1 MPMAIGPLQLIRQA
15 TPGQRRTLLAAS
27 MGWAL
32 DAFDAMLYSLVLA
45 MLMRD
50 LGMSKTAA
58 GSLGTLT
65 LLASGI
71 GGMLFGLLADRIG
84 RKQALMASILTYSV
98 CSFASGLATSIGM
111 LAVARFVLGL
121 GMGGEWNTGATLV
134 AETWP
139 TELRAKAI
147 SIVQSSWALGFAA
160 AALVAGPVSRVFGWR
175 AVFFVGILPA
185 VVTLWIQWRVPE
197 SEMWR
202 ERAGAKA
209 RSSAERRDAALEG
222 PLFHGGAG
230 RLEADEGKS
239 EGGASRSERGAG
251 RNAGD
256 PDFDSCAGGRGTHGI
271 ENLPLTESGVEY
283 GKSPVLATAAR
294 SGAPIDPNGPQTVS
308 HVSTSV
314 IFRTPYLRYTLAL
327 LLFNFFALFAWWGLF
342 TWLPP
347 YLSLPVE
354 QGGRGFG
361 VLGMTALLVVL
372 NLFGMFPGYASFGW
386 IADHLGRRNAFLL
399 YALVAA
405 MLIPFYAAA
414 RAPSALLVLG
424 MLVAFFGTGL
434 FSGSGIMGSEIFP
447 TAVRAR
453 ALGFTYNGARTMSS
467 LAPLVIGRVGQA
479 KGLGWAFYLC
489 AAGYLLAALT
499 TTQLPETKGK
509 TLE

>member
-1 MPMAIGPLQLIRQA
+1 MAIGPVQLIGQA
-15 TPGQRRTLLAAS
+15 TPAQRRTLIAAS

-50 LGMSKTAA
+50 LGMSKTTA

-71 GGMLFGLLADRIG
+71 GGVLFGLFADRIG
-84 RKQALMASILTYSV
+84 RKHALMASILTYSV
-98 CSFASGLATSIGM
+98 CSFASGLATSVAM

-160 AALVAGPVSRVFGWR
+160 AALVAGPVARWYGWR

-185 VVTLWIQWRVPE
+185 FVTLWIQRRVPE

-202 ERAGAKA
+202 ERTTGAKA
-209 RSSAERRDAALEG
+209 PASAGALRGAEA
-222 PLFHGGAG
+222 PLFHSGTGSSAAKPVQNNEG
-230 RLEADEGKS
+230 R
-239 EGGASRSERGAG
+239 
-251 RNAGD
+251 
-256 PDFDSCAGGRGTHGI
+256 
-271 ENLPLTESGVEY
+271 
-283 GKSPVLATAAR
+283 KSPLLTKPAR
-294 SGAPIDPNGPQTVS
+294 NGAPIASESNVDVRSYIP
-308 HVSTSV
+308 TSA
-314 IFRTPYLRYTLAL
+314 IFRPPYVRHTFAL
-327 LLFNFFALFAWWGLF
+327 LFFNFFAMFSWWGLF

-361 VLGMTALLVVL
+361 VLGMTTLMVVL
-372 NLFGMFPGYASFGW
+372 NLCGMFPGYASFGW
-386 IADHLGRRNAFLL
+386 VADHIGRRNSFLVYTVIAAVLIPL
-399 YALVAA
+399 YAT
-405 MLIPFYAAA
+405 A
-414 RAPSALLVLG
+414 RSQGVLLVLG
-424 MLVAFFGTGL
+424 TLVAFFGTGI
-434 FSGSGIMGSEIFP
+434 FSGSGIIGSEIFP

-479 KGLGWAFYLC
+479 KGLSWAFYLC
-489 AAGYLLAALT
+489 AAGYLLAALM
-499 TTQLPETKGK
+499 TTQLPETRGK
-509 TLE
+509 RLE